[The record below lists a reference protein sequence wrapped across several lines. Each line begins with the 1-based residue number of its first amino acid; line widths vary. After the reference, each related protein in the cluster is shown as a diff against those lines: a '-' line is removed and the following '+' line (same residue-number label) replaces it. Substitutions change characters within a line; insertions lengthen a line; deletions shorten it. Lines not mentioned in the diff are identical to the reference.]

1 MDTLT
6 HAALGASIGEIVLGK
21 KIGNKAAL
29 WGAIAANL
37 PDLDLLSRLFVGRFD
52 ALIFHRGPTHSLVF
66 CLITAAIV
74 GYFLHRRLGQANF
87 QQWSWLVFLGLLSHV
102 FLDCCNSVGI
112 QLLYPFSSA
121 PISFG
126 NIFYIDPL
134 YTGLLLVGLFF
145 SLRLA
150 KNERQRFWD
159 NSLGLFLSSLYL
171 IFTFTNQAV
180 ANAVFTNALHLQ
192 GKSVQRKLTLPT
204 PFNTFMW
211 YTVAEGPTGYHLGYY
226 HILDDSYEVS
236 FDFLPK
242 ETQLDT
248 LIQSPE
254 LKEKVQQLTQGYL
267 VREVEDDQLYYRDLL
282 CGISLPTF
290 EEQNPPDY
298 YLSYVFD
305 AEDPTPQVRTLP
317 VSTIWQSLSNT
328 WSTLLA
334 GKIPD

>member
-21 KIGNKAAL
+21 KVGNKAAL
-29 WGAIAANL
+29 WGAIAANI
-37 PDLDLLSRLFVGRFD
+37 PDLDLLSGLFVHRFE
-52 ALIFHRGPTHSLVF
+52 ALIFHRGPTHSLIF
-66 CLITAAIV
+66 CLIIAAIG
-74 GYFLHRRLGQANF
+74 GYFLHRRWGQANF

-102 FLDCCNSVGI
+102 LLDSCNSVGT
-112 QLLYPFSSA
+112 QLLYPFYTE

-126 NIFYIDPL
+126 NIFYIDPV
-134 YTGLLLVGLFF
+134 YTGMLLLGLFF

-150 KNERQRFWD
+150 KNEYQRRWG
-159 NSLGLFLSSLYL
+159 NSLGLFLSCLYL
-171 IFTFTNQAV
+171 VFTFANQAV

-226 HILDDSYEVS
+226 HILDDTYEVS

-242 ETQLDT
+242 RPQLDS
-248 LIQSPE
+248 LIHTPE
-254 LKEKVQQLTQGYL
+254 QIEKIEHLTRGYMVREKV
-267 VREVEDDQLYYRDLL
+267 EDQLYFRDLL
-282 CGISLPTF
+282 CGIGLPKF
-290 EEQNPPDY
+290 GEPYVHDY

-305 AEDPTPQVRTLP
+305 PENPTPQVKTLP
-317 VSTIWQSLSNT
+317 ISTAWQSIPYT
-328 WSTLLA
+328 WSTILA
-334 GKIPD
+334 GKIPN